1 MSMLIVRPK
10 ELSSSWKENE
20 FQLTSNVLYRM
31 IDSNMAYPQ
40 WRQVVAGFAGIVSV
54 RLTVKPAGYSLTK
67 LYFIFHFM
75 TILKGV
81 PTKKK
86 SLPVPTAGVKL

>member
-1 MSMLIVRPK
+1 MCL
-10 ELSSSWKENE
+10 
-20 FQLTSNVLYRM
+20 LYPM

-54 RLTVKPAGYSLTK
+54 CLTVKPAGYSLTK
-67 LYFIFHFM
+67 LYFIFHFT
-75 TILKGV
+75 TILKGL

-86 SLPVPTAGVKL
+86 SWPVLA